1 MMEALGREEG
11 DIDTTQ
17 MSGQGDRVCG
27 MGPQDEEGEDLK
39 GRIHIF
45 FLSPK
50 CFSSFGQLPWTGHQ
64 EGQGMALT
72 QSSWNSYM
80 S

>member
-17 MSGQGDRVCG
+17 MSGQGDRVYG
-27 MGPQDEEGEDLK
+27 RGPQDEEGEDLK

-45 FLSPK
+45 FYHLNV
-50 CFSSFGQLPWTGHQ
+50 FRALANYHGQDTKKDKARP
-64 EGQGMALT
+64 
-72 QSSWNSYM
+72 
-80 S
+80 